1 GVAAATT
8 TTPPPTDAP
17 TPAPPKPAAAL
28 DKAAALEERGEF
40 AAAGAGY
47 AAALAAE
54 PSRLATVLWSLQTK
68 AADAGRPAE
77 CVPLLE
83 RLERLYAASPPPQVA
98 GISRWDVVNSLA
110 WYLATRPGADAAA
123 GRQAKALATEALTL
137 AGADPV
143 MKPQSLDTL
152 AAAAARSGDTEEAVR
167 RIGEAIP
174 LLDDAGQRGEFEKR
188 RDRYERGLPW
198 DEP

>member
-1 GVAAATT
+1 
-8 TTPPPTDAP
+8 
-17 TPAPPKPAAAL
+17 
-28 DKAAALEERGEF
+28 
-40 AAAGAGY
+40 
-47 AAALAAE
+47 
-54 PSRLATVLWSLQTK
+54 
-68 AADAGRPAE
+68 
-77 CVPLLE
+77 
-83 RLERLYAASPPPQVA
+83 
-98 GISRWDVVNSLA
+98 
-110 WYLATRPGADAAA
+110 TRPGADADA
-123 GRQAKALATEALTL
+123 GRKAKALAAEALTL